1 MEDAT
6 PFHHGRNPLSFA
18 SPPDKLVVRELAF
31 ETRRTSAYR
40 SPRNRFLSSLS
51 RGLNGIRIDAD
62 ERERERE
69 KVKKIREGVD
79 SKGWRRRRGL
89 LRRMMKKM

>member
-6 PFHHGRNPLSFA
+6 PFHHGRNPLPFA

-51 RGLNGIRIDAD
+51 RGLNGIRIDED
-62 ERERERE
+62 ERDRDRESE
-69 KVKKIREGVD
+69 ED
-79 SKGWRRRRGL
+79 
-89 LRRMMKKM
+89 

>member
-1 MEDAT
+1 M
-6 PFHHGRNPLSFA
+6 
-18 SPPDKLVVRELAF
+18 
-31 ETRRTSAYR
+31 
-40 SPRNRFLSSLS
+40 
-51 RGLNGIRIDAD
+51 NGIRIDAD